1 MKPRKSSWFIL
12 QALVPL
18 SVPVLILVSD
28 RLGMFKIPGSAA
40 KTGRYIISGGK

>member
-1 MKPRKSSWFIL
+1 MKPQKSSWFIL

-18 SVPVLILVSD
+18 SVDL